1 MADNNFDLVVIGAG
15 PGGYVAA
22 IRAAQL
28 GMKTACVEVG
38 GPPGGL
44 GGVCNNV
51 GCIPTKALLES
62 AMYARRVGDLKD
74 FGVTVGEV
82 KLDLAQAGKRAKQVA
97 SQGSRGV
104 GFLFKKNKIETVEG
118 WGRLAGGGKVEVAA
132 KDGSTRT
139 LVAKHIILATG
150 SRPKSLPMLKID
162 ENRIWSS
169 DTAVF
174 PKAAPESL
182 GVVGC
187 GAIGMEFA
195 DVYNAFGTKVT
206 IIEALPQLLPLE
218 EPEAAQAVEK
228 IYRKRGIDVFTGAR
242 LEKADV
248 GKNGVTLSLKDKG
261 GADRTVEVE
270 RVLVAVGRAPIID
283 DIGLEKA
290 GVQTERGF
298 VKVDDHLRTT
308 APNVY
313 AIGDC
318 ARPPLLAHKAEHEGV
333 AVVEAIAGI
342 GHGMVDYNNIPAV
355 TYCHPEV
362 ASVGY
367 TEQAAKEK
375 GYDVQV
381 GVFPFSANGRAR
393 TAGETE
399 GFVKIVRDKKY
410 SELLGATL
418 VGAHVSEMIG
428 ELVVGRHLETT
439 VEDMDNAIHPHPTL
453 SEAIGEAALAAL
465 GRVLHI

>member
-38 GPPGGL
+38 TAPGGL
-44 GGVCNNV
+44 GGVCNNT

-62 AMYARRVGDLKD
+62 AMYARRTGELKD
-74 FGVTVGEV
+74 FGITVGEV
-82 KLDLAQAGKRAKQVA
+82 KLDLGQAGKRAKQVA
-97 SQGSRGV
+97 GQGARGV
-104 GFLFKKNKIETVEG
+104 GYLFKKNKIESIEG
-118 WGRLAGGGKVEVAA
+118 WARLGGGNRVEVQA

-139 LVAKHIILATG
+139 ITGKHIILATG

-162 ENRIWSS
+162 EQRIWSS

-182 GVVGC
+182 AIVGA

-195 DVYNAFGTKVT
+195 DIYNAFGTKVT
-206 IIEALPQLLPLE
+206 IIEALPQVLPLE
-218 EPEAAQAVEK
+218 DKDAGQALEK
-228 IYRKRGIDVFTGAR
+228 IYRKRGIEVFTGAV
-242 LEKADV
+242 LEKASTTKD
-248 GKNGVTLSLKDKG
+248 GVTLSVKAG
-261 GADRTVEVE
+261 GEDRTIKAE
-270 RVLVAVGRAPIID
+270 RVLMAVGRAPIVE
-283 DIGLEKA
+283 DIGLDRA
-290 GVQTERGF
+290 GVQVDRGF
-298 VKVDDHLRTT
+298 VKVDDRLQTT
-308 APNVY
+308 APNIY

-333 AVVEAIAGI
+333 AVVEMLAGV
-342 GHGMVDYNNIPAV
+342 GHGMVDYGNIPSV

-362 ASVGY
+362 ASVGM
-367 TEQAAKEK
+367 TEQAARER
-375 GYDVQV
+375 GFDVQI

-393 TAGETE
+393 TAGEAD
-399 GFVKIVRDKKY
+399 GFVKIVRDRKY
-410 SELLGATL
+410 SELLGAHM
-418 VGAHVSEMIG
+418 VGAHVSEMIA

-439 VEDMDNAIHPHPTL
+439 VEDMDTAIHPHPTL
-453 SEAIGEAALAAL
+453 SEAIAEAALAAL
-465 GRVLHI
+465 GRAIHI

>member
-1 MADNNFDLVVIGAG
+1 MADNNFDVVVIGAG

-28 GMKTACVEVG
+28 GMRTACVEAG
-38 GPPGGL
+38 TAPGGL
-44 GGVCNNV
+44 GGVCNNY
-51 GCIPTKALLES
+51 GCIPTKAMLES
-62 AMYARRVGDLKD
+62 AMYARKVGELKD
-74 FGVTVGEV
+74 FGVTVSDV
-82 KLDLAQAGKRAKQVA
+82 RLDVVQAAKRAKKVA
-97 SQGSRGV
+97 DQGSRGV
-104 GFLFKKNKIETVEG
+104 GFLFKKNKVETVEG
-118 WGRLAGGGKVEVAA
+118 WGRLAGGDRVEVTA

-139 LVAKHIILATG
+139 ITGKHIIIATG

-162 ENRIWSS
+162 EERIWSS

-174 PKAAPESL
+174 PKAVPASL
-182 GVVGC
+182 AVVGA

-195 DVYNAFGTKVT
+195 DVYNAFGSKVT

-218 EPEAAQAVEK
+218 DAEAGQVVEK
-228 IYRKRGIDVFTGAR
+228 IYKRRGIESLTGAR
-242 LEKADV
+242 LEKAEI
-248 GKNGVTLSLKDKG
+248 GKTGVTLSVKDKG
-261 GADRTVEVE
+261 GAEKTVEAE

-298 VKVDDHLRTT
+298 VKVDDQLRTT
-308 APNVY
+308 APNIY

-362 ASVGY
+362 ASVGF

-375 GYDVQV
+375 GYDVET

-393 TAGETE
+393 TAGETD
-399 GFVKIVRDKKY
+399 GFVKVVRDKKY
-410 SELLGATL
+410 SELLGATM
-418 VGAHVSEMIG
+418 VGAHVSEMIA
-428 ELVVGRHLETT
+428 EFVVGRHLETT
-439 VEDMDNAIHPHPTL
+439 VEDMDSAIHPHPTL

-465 GRVLHI
+465 GRALHI

>member
-28 GMKTACVEVG
+28 GLKTACVEAG
-38 GPPGGL
+38 GPSGGL

-51 GCIPTKALLES
+51 GCIPTKALLEA
-62 AMYARRVGDLKD
+62 AMYARRVGELKD
-74 FGVTVGEV
+74 FGVTVGDV

-97 SQGSRGV
+97 GQGSRGV
-104 GFLFKKNKIETVEG
+104 GFLFKKNKIESIEG
-118 WGRLAGGGKVEVAA
+118 WARLAGGGKVEVAA

-139 LVAKHIILATG
+139 LTAKHIIVATG

-162 ENRIWSS
+162 ENRVWSS

-174 PKAAPESL
+174 PKAAPASL
-182 GVVGC
+182 GVVGA

-206 IIEALPQLLPLE
+206 LIEALPQLLPLE
-218 EPEAAQAVEK
+218 EPDAAQAVEK
-228 IYRKRGIDVFTGAR
+228 IFRKRGIDVFTGAR
-242 LEKADV
+242 LEKADI
-248 GKNGVTLSLKDKG
+248 GKSGVSLSLKDKEG
-261 GADRTVEVE
+261 KDQTVEVE
-270 RVLVAVGRAPIID
+270 RVLVAVGRAPIVD

-318 ARPPLLAHKAEHEGV
+318 AKPPLLAHKASHEGI

-367 TEQAAKEK
+367 TEQAAKEQ
-375 GYDVQV
+375 GYDVEV

-393 TAGETE
+393 TAGEPD
-399 GFVKIVRDKKY
+399 GFVKIVRDRKY

-418 VGAHVSEMIG
+418 VGAHVSEMIA
-428 ELVVGRHLETT
+428 ELVVGRHLEAT
-439 VEDMDNAIHPHPTL
+439 VEDMHIAIHPHPTL
-453 SEAIGEAALAAL
+453 SEAVAEAALAAL
-465 GRVLHI
+465 GRVIHI